1 MFGFRLAE
9 IHEEKSDLSEI
20 LFLNIKKSSMELFVY
35 CFVFS
40 VCFYFFFLMPHSPRC
55 VDSTARK

>member
-40 VCFYFFFLMPHSPRC
+40 VCFYFFLNASLPALCRFHS
-55 VDSTARK
+55 S